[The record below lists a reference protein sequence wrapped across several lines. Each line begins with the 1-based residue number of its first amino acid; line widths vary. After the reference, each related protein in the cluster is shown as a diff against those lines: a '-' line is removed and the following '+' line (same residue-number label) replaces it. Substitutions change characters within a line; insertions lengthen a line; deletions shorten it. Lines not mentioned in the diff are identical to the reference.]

1 LILQAFIRV
10 ASRATYNEWNAD
22 RMIIISGEYDTPSID
37 VQNDDFD
44 DDASFDD
51 KYEGYDNDAFIII
64 ILASSL

>member
-1 LILQAFIRV
+1 
-10 ASRATYNEWNAD
+10 
-22 RMIIISGEYDTPSID
+22 MIIISEYDTPSID

>member
-1 LILQAFIRV
+1 
-10 ASRATYNEWNAD
+10 
-22 RMIIISGEYDTPSID
+22 MIIISGEYDTPSID

-64 ILASSL
+64 ILASSLYPSY